1 MRMDRDKRDG
11 ARGARIAQPLN
22 HLCAT
27 KRVARAGQRDDL
39 HQFAV
44 LRPGGLHHLHL
55 ILLSV
60 DRDQPPARP
69 FGAEDA
75 QRAAVGGADLL
86 DHPRFIKVLFR
97 LARRHP
103 RQQTVS
109 LRQHRIA
116 LFFDDDDGG
125 RLAFILPG
133 LRAGHQ
139 VAVGGLAH
147 DLKHRH
153 RRQGAVAAIC
163 PPSCA
168 LFQRAFGLHFPDHP
182 LQLNPVRALHAK
194 GARDIPFRGFAGI
207 FPNPAENVGF

>member
-11 ARGARIAQPLN
+11 ARGARIAQPLH
-22 HLCAT
+22 HLRAA
-27 KRVARAGQRDDL
+27 KGVAWAGQRDDL

-86 DHPRFIKVLFR
+86 DHPRFIKVFLR

-103 RQQTVS
+103 RQQTVA
-109 LRQHRIA
+109 LRQRRVA
-116 LFFDDDDGG
+116 LFLDYDNRR
-125 RLAFILPG
+125 RLALILPG
-133 LRAGHQ
+133 LGAGHQ
-139 VAVGGLAH
+139 VAISGLAH
-147 DLKHRH
+147 DLQHRH
-153 RRQGAVAAIC
+153 WRQGAVAAIC

-168 LFQRAFGLHFPDHP
+168 PFQRAFGLHLPDHP
-182 LQLNPVRALHAK
+182 LQFDPVRALHAK
-194 GARDIPFRGFAGI
+194 GAGDVPFRGFAGI
-207 FPNPAENVGF
+207 FPNPVENVGF